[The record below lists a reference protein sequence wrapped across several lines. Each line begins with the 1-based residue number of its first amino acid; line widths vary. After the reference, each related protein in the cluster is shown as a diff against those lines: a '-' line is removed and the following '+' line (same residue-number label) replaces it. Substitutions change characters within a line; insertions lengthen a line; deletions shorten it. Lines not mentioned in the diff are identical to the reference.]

1 MRRITNLI
9 CLTVLSIML
18 FCLVPPSA
26 QAKQPIADH
35 YRFHPKSG
43 LAKRLHKKMVAG
55 RSLKLSEFRLLADQ
69 GDRLAAYRFAILLE
83 DIPSVRAEDTVHY
96 YGIAAAL
103 GQKSAVAPLAGI
115 LRLHYTEISPARM
128 RGAEAALKQAASF
141 GSTEAMRALAGFYSS
156 GAPFGLRPNEA
167 ISQLRTAARFG
178 NPDAAFEIGVVLST
192 GKHSEKELKEAR
204 MNLNISAK
212 SGNPIARSL
221 ASEMEI
227 GQ

>member
-9 CLTVLSIML
+9 SLTVLSITL
-18 FCLVPPSA
+18 SCLVPLSA
-26 QAKQPIADH
+26 QAKQSIPDH
-35 YRFHPKSG
+35 YRFHPKTG

-115 LRLHYTEISPARM
+115 LRLHYTEISPARL
-128 RGAEAALKQAASF
+128 RGAEAALKQIANS
-141 GSTEAMRALAGFYSS
+141 GNTEAMRALASFYSA
-156 GAPFGLRPNEA
+156 GNPFGSRPSEA
-167 ISQLRTAARFG
+167 IAQLRSAAKLG

-192 GKHSEKELKEAR
+192 GKHSERELKEAR

-221 ASEMEI
+221 ASEMEK